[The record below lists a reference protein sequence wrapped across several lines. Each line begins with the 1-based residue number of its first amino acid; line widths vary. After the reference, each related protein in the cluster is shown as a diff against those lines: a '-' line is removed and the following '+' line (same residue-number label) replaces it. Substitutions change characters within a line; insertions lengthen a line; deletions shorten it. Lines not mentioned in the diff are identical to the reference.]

1 MLIVFEG
8 VDASGKQTQTEILY
22 NTLKEKVPNVSKITF
37 PDYDSPSSALVKMYL
52 GGMFGSDPSDVSAY
66 AASAFYAVD
75 RYASFKTDWGKKLE
89 SGEIVIADRYVT
101 SNMIHQAAKIDDKD
115 EKLKFLDWVYDF
127 EYIKLGLPQ
136 PDKVFFLDMPP
147 EFSKKLIAE
156 RDNKITGRKQK
167 DIHENNSDYLYS
179 AYKNAVFVAT
189 QCRWDRIYCVKNDKI
204 RNIEDIKNE
213 ILSKLDF

>member
-1 MLIVFEG
+1 
-8 VDASGKQTQTEILY
+8 
-22 NTLKEKVPNVSKITF
+22 
-37 PDYDSPSSALVKMYL
+37 
-52 GGMFGSDPSDVSAY
+52 
-66 AASAFYAVD
+66 
-75 RYASFKTDWGKKLE
+75 
-89 SGEIVIADRYVT
+89 
-101 SNMIHQAAKIDDKD
+101 
-115 EKLKFLDWVYDF
+115 
-127 EYIKLGLPQ
+127 
-136 PDKVFFLDMPP
+136 MPP

>member
-1 MLIVFEG
+1 
-8 VDASGKQTQTEILY
+8 
-22 NTLKEKVPNVSKITF
+22 
-37 PDYDSPSSALVKMYL
+37 
-52 GGMFGSDPSDVSAY
+52 
-66 AASAFYAVD
+66 
-75 RYASFKTDWGKKLE
+75 
-89 SGEIVIADRYVT
+89 
-101 SNMIHQAAKIDDKD
+101 MIHQAAKIDDKD

-156 RDNKITGRKQK
+156 RDNKITGGKQK

-189 QCRWDRIYCVKNDKI
+189 QCRWDRIYCVKNDNI

>member
-22 NTLKEKVPNVSKITF
+22 NTLKEKGKNVSKITF

-52 GGMFGSDPSDVSAY
+52 GGMFGPDPSDVSAY

-189 QCRWDRIYCVKNDKI
+189 QCRWERIYCVKNDKI